1 MSRAKLFSAVLMLLF
16 GCGFA
21 ATARAEPLPPL
32 DQMMTPQER
41 QIFTT
46 EIRGQLADVTASK
59 DHGLSLLDNLLA
71 KDAEPTQFRGF
82 LQMMRAPLLLDE
94 GKTREAM
101 AAADESVRLLPG
113 YSGPLLAAMDVY
125 AYSDRPGQAADM
137 LLRASE
143 MDPQSVQLIDDYD
156 IGNLLH
162 RLDAAHDEK
171 RREAVGDKLL
181 SIGWTGKRLESRS
194 DLAFEAIRQRIANQD
209 NVGARALIPELVN
222 PTDSYTLLT
231 DNRYQAIWPDLE
243 KWAGPRLQRQ
253 WSVYLTEAEARFAAS
268 KAIENV
274 HSYVAA
280 LQSAADDK
288 RMISDVLPLLFQ
300 KLDPEQD
307 QEFVFFVAPVA
318 DALQRAGRW
327 RDVNDLFNRAET
339 IWPLGSST
347 NALNVTGNHARS
359 LLWEGR
365 PADALALMDRWLEDA
380 KRWGGGVNFDAI
392 NTMQLERTCALHQ
405 LGRDSDTGTSIA
417 AAVSG
422 GDPDTLV
429 TLDLCLGDIPA
440 ARNAV
445 IQALRTEGA
454 RGSAIMLMQKPIS
467 TRCKSKYCDELDRRF
482 SQLRSDPTLLTELQK
497 YGRVMPFA
505 LNEAATAL
513 SQPKRNDV
521 QAGVPVTASDEPAV
535 EMRGL

>member
-1 MSRAKLFSAVLMLLF
+1 MLLLC
-16 GCGFA
+16 CGFA
-21 ATARAEPLPPL
+21 ATARAEPLPQL
-32 DQMMTPQER
+32 DQIMTPRER
-41 QIFTT
+41 QIFTA
-46 EIRGQLADVTASK
+46 EVRGQLANVTASK
-59 DHGLSLLDNLLA
+59 DHGLSILDDLLA
-71 KDAEPTQFRGF
+71 KDSEPTQFRGF
-82 LQMMRAPLLLDE
+82 LQMMRAPLLVE
-94 GKTREAM
+94 GGKTRDAM

-125 AYSDRPGQAADM
+125 AYSDRPGQAADF

-143 MDPQSVQLIDDYD
+143 IDPESVQRIDDYD

-162 RLDAAHDEK
+162 RLDAAHDQR

-181 SIGWTGKRLESRS
+181 SLGWTGKRLESRS
-194 DLAFEAIRQRIANQD
+194 DVAYEAIKQRIANQD
-209 NVGARALIPELVN
+209 TAGARALIPELVN
-222 PTDSYTLLT
+222 PTDTYTLLT

-243 KWAGPRLQRQ
+243 KWAGPKLQRQ

-280 LQSAADDK
+280 LQAAADDQ

-300 KLDPEQD
+300 KLDPDQD

-318 DALQRAGRW
+318 DALERAGRW
-327 RDVNDLFNRAET
+327 REGNDLFNRAET

-380 KRWGGGVNFDAI
+380 KKWGGGVNFDAI

-405 LGRDSDTGTSIA
+405 LGRDSDTGTSIV

-422 GDPDTLV
+422 GDPVTIV
-429 TLDLCLGDIPA
+429 TLDLCLGDMAA

-445 IQALRTEGA
+445 IQGFRTEGV
-454 RGSAIMLMQKPIS
+454 RGSTIMLMQKPIS
-467 TRCKSKYCDELDRRF
+467 TRCKSKYCDEQERRF
-482 SQLRSDPTLLTELQK
+482 SQLRSDPTLLNELQK
-497 YGRVMPFA
+497 YGRVVPFA
-505 LNEAATAL
+505 LNEAATL
-513 SQPKRNDV
+513 SPQLKPDDTPKD
-521 QAGVPVTASDEPAV
+521 VPVAIRD
-535 EMRGL
+535 